1 MDSALSICSARNCRM
16 ALWVCRMVIALLGTK
31 FWRGI
36 GVGKMGC
43 SDAYKRSAR
52 VVIVHDLDEQG
63 QAYHGVRRT

>member
-1 MDSALSICSARNCRM
+1 M